1 MSEMRLPALL
11 GAAKKPVSQPR
22 GANGD
27 KMPAIGGAI
36 ARSDSGEAQA
46 QAAAGGMLRG
56 LLGCLSEAEQKAIEE
71 QEQKQIERYVH
82 FLKKHAHFVVCP
94 HARTHSCQHRRPNAH
109 PCTLARARARRESL
123 IAAAQALEAS
133 RLVKL
138 SETNEQDKAKVDER
152 TSKREA
158 HILKRTLHGVF
169 A

>member
-11 GAAKKPVSQPR
+11 GAAKKPVSQPSR
-22 GANGD
+22 ANGD

-46 QAAAGGMLRG
+46 QAAAGGLLRS

-82 FLKKHAHFVVCP
+82 KKHTHFVVCP
-94 HARTHSCQHRRPNAH
+94 QARTHSCQHRRPNAH
-109 PCTLARARARRESL
+109 PCTLARAHARRESL

-138 SETNEQDKAKVDER
+138 FETNEKDKAKVDER

>member
-22 GANGD
+22 RANGD
-27 KMPAIGGAI
+27 KLPALGGAI

-46 QAAAGGMLRG
+46 QAAAGEMLRG

-82 FLKKHAHFVVCP
+82 KKHAHFVVCP

-109 PCTLARARARRESL
+109 PWTLARARARRESL

-138 SETNEQDKAKVDER
+138 SETNKQDKAKVDER

-158 HILKRTLHGVF
+158 HILKRTLHGIF